1 LGILENQDSFDALE
15 VCNLNV
21 ERKVLPEIQDSNKQ
35 LVAILDENLEESVEN
50 EIEMG

>member
-1 LGILENQDSFDALE
+1 
-15 VCNLNV
+15 VNV